1 MSANLR
7 SMEAPLDEE
16 YWQALLRQEEQAPP
30 APEVGAS
37 GSWPAGP
44 VLGEGAIAGPAH
56 EMDRAS
62 QVPDGPSDD
71 GRDEEWR
78 WLDELYDTQ
87 DIIDARVVGCNK
99 GGLLVRF
106 GGYLGFVPASQLAN
120 VPECLGTDELR
131 SELEQMVGQE
141 IQVKLIEVDRER
153 NRIIGSERA
162 TAWSEGE
169 IRARLNGLEPGQVVR
184 GTIRSL
190 CEFGAFVDLGGI
202 DGLVHISELSW
213 ERVEHPQDV
222 FDVGEEV
229 EVYVLNVDPDE
240 RRIGL
245 SRKRLQPDPW
255 QLVAERY
262 CVGDVVNVVVTNVVD
277 FGAFARVAEGV
288 EGLIHISELAEGH
301 FLHPRN
307 VVEEGD
313 ELEARILNIDADGR
327 RLGLSLRQL

>member
-1 MSANLR
+1 MSADLHP
-7 SMEAPLDEE
+7 MEAPLDEE

-30 APEVGAS
+30 APEVGS
-37 GSWPAGP
+37 TGEWPTSP
-44 VLGEGAIAGPAH
+44 VLGEGAIAGPH
-56 EMDRAS
+56 REMERAS
-62 QVPDGPSDD
+62 RVQDGQADD

-78 WLDELYDTQ
+78 WLDELFDSQ
-87 DIIDARVVGCNK
+87 EIIDARVVGCNK

-106 GGYLGFVPASQLAN
+106 GGCLGFVPASQLAD

-131 SELEQMVGQE
+131 GELELMVGQE

-162 TAWSEGE
+162 TAWSERE
-169 IRARLNGLEPGQVVR
+169 IRARLNGLEPGQVVC

-213 ERVEHPQDV
+213 DRVDHPQDV
-222 FDVGEEV
+222 FEVGEEV

-255 QLVAERY
+255 QLIAERY
-262 CVGDVVNVVVTNVVD
+262 EVGDVVDVVVTNVVD

-307 VVEEGD
+307 VVAEGD
-313 ELEARILNIDADGR
+313 DVSARVLNIDVDGR